1 MIVPDKV
8 SRDASLSSLTRGS
21 SLAGRQDQKKTHL
34 GVRAPSEGA
43 RTPTEILQQK
53 FFSLTSE
60 YLVLSGTIIIIT
72 STNTV

>member
-1 MIVPDKV
+1 MMIVPDKV

-34 GVRAPSEGA
+34 GVRAPF
-43 RTPTEILQQK
+43 QQK